1 MMGDVTEMKFQAAI
15 FDMDGTVLDTIRDL
29 RDAVNYAMKETGHRH
44 DFTDD
49 DTKML
54 FGSGVYVALSR
65 ALIAEKLGVSAE
77 DDGVLDRMLEVGF
90 TTGPEDY
97 GIPKEE
103 VERISTVYR
112 PYYEKNCDIHTK
124 PYDGIGALLTRLR
137 RSGVK
142 TAVVSNKPDEA
153 VRTLSADKFPDQ
165 FDFVLG
171 EQPGIRRKPEPD
183 MTDRQLLNIQT
194 RQYPLLRLH
203 IKDTQKKN
211 VPLCASLVIPCTL
224 NCLTAI
230 IFLYISN
237 HLLTVVTLQLL
248 FITEMKLPL
257 KRFDI
262 FREKIGLS

>member
-1 MMGDVTEMKFQAAI
+1 M
-15 FDMDGTVLDTIRDL
+15 
-29 RDAVNYAMKETGHRH
+29 
-44 DFTDD
+44 
-49 DTKML
+49 
-54 FGSGVYVALSR
+54 
-65 ALIAEKLGVSAE
+65 SAE

-183 MTDRQLLNIQT
+183 MTDRCLEVLGVRREDAVYIG
-194 RQYPLLRLH
+194 
-203 IKDTQKKN
+203 DTEIDLKKTIR
-211 VPLCASLVIPCTL
+211 ASLAQLKKIEIL
-224 NCLTAI
+224 EAHGARMIAETAEEAGRMI
-230 IFLYISN
+230 
-237 HLLTVVTLQLL
+237 LQ
-248 FITEMKLPL
+248 
-257 KRFDI
+257 
-262 FREKIGLS
+262 

>member
-183 MTDRQLLNIQT
+183 MTDRCLEVLSVRREDAVYIG
-194 RQYPLLRLH
+194 
-203 IKDTQKKN
+203 DTEIDLKTAENGGMQ
-211 VPLCASLVIPCTL
+211 VIGVTWGFRGRRFL
-224 NCLTAI
+224 EAHGARMIAETAEEAGRMI
-230 IFLYISN
+230 
-237 HLLTVVTLQLL
+237 LQ
-248 FITEMKLPL
+248 
-257 KRFDI
+257 
-262 FREKIGLS
+262 